1 MTDLNKNKQSFS
13 RKLFRILL
21 DGTIMLELVSKED
34 LDGRKME
41 DLKVMKL

>member
-13 RKLFRILL
+13 RKLFRTLL

-41 DLKVMKL
+41 DLRVMKL